1 AQPKLT
7 AILLAAGQGTR
18 MKSAK
23 PKVLH
28 KLCGRPMIHHV
39 VEAAFAAGASDVI
52 VVVGHGREEVT
63 AYLAGEFGAKVRT
76 VVQETQQGTG
86 HATRCAL
93 PALSPEA
100 EWVFVLCGDT
110 PLLDA
115 AELRKLPE
123 VIADADAAGESPL
136 ALLIVKL
143 ADPTGYG
150 RILRDDAGRI
160 VGVREQKDASPK
172 ERAIDE
178 VNPSIYFAK
187 VSFLRDALERITPN
201 NAQK

>member
-1 AQPKLT
+1 MTIDRAQPKLT
-7 AILLAAGQGTR
+7 AIILAAGQGTR

-28 KLCGRPMIHHV
+28 KLCGRPMIHFV
-39 VEAAFAAGASDVI
+39 VEAALAAGAEDVI

-63 AYLAGEFGAKVRT
+63 AYLAAAFGAKVGT

-93 PALSPEA
+93 PMLASDA
-100 EWVFVLCGDT
+100 EHVFVLSGDT
-110 PLLDA
+110 PLLDS
-115 AELRKLPE
+115 AELRKLP
-123 VIADADAAGESPL
+123 DAAAGSVL
-136 ALLIVKL
+136 AMLTVKL

-160 VGVREQKDASPK
+160 VGVRE
-172 ERAIDE
+172 
-178 VNPSIYFAK
+178 
-187 VSFLRDALERITPN
+187 
-201 NAQK
+201 